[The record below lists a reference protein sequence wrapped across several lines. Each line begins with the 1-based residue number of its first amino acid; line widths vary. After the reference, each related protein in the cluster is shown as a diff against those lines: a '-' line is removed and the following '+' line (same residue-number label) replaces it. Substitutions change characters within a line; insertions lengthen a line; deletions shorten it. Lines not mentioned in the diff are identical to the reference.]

1 MAPKSLLPVVLAAD
15 NFPNYALPPSP
26 PPSPYVPFHLTL
38 PDYQAHLHPLGLLRP
53 DVVSAMQS
61 YNSSLIEAGKS
72 SIWGFVAEGKGDE
85 TGKWQTH
92 ILAVYFNENVARQG
106 KDELGK
112 VMKECVESWK
122 KDGLFPG
129 PLAGWRNELYAIYA
143 SPQSHAFKGPVNKP
157 FGNVA
162 FHLERAACALFGL
175 ATFGV
180 HLTAYEGT
188 GEDMKIWV
196 PRRSKTKATWP
207 GRLDNSVAG
216 GIPAG
221 MTPIDSIIKEC
232 DEEASLPEDLVKR
245 YIKNVGVATY
255 FYITADGFLQ
265 PEIEYLYDLP
275 LPPQDSAEYVRPAP
289 FDDEVESFALLTIP
303 ELIDALHSGD
313 MKPNCG
319 LVYVDFLIRHSF
331 VTPENEPHFLEIS
344 TRLRRRL
351 GVALP
356 GA

>member
-106 KDELGK
+106 KDEPGK

-129 PLAGWRNELYAIYA
+129 PLAGW
-143 SPQSHAFKGPVNKP
+143 
-157 FGNVA
+157 
-162 FHLERAACALFGL
+162 
-175 ATFGV
+175 
-180 HLTAYEGT
+180 
-188 GEDMKIWV
+188 
-196 PRRSKTKATWP
+196 
-207 GRLDNSVAG
+207 
-216 GIPAG
+216 
-221 MTPIDSIIKEC
+221 
-232 DEEASLPEDLVKR
+232 
-245 YIKNVGVATY
+245 
-255 FYITADGFLQ
+255 
-265 PEIEYLYDLP
+265 
-275 LPPQDSAEYVRPAP
+275 
-289 FDDEVESFALLTIP
+289 
-303 ELIDALHSGD
+303 
-313 MKPNCG
+313 
-319 LVYVDFLIRHSF
+319 
-331 VTPENEPHFLEIS
+331 
-344 TRLRRRL
+344 L
-351 GVALP
+351 G
-356 GA
+356 